1 MKLDI
6 YGLIGENCITLE
18 DGQKI
23 YDRIHPELLAGHP
36 VELDFA
42 KVDVYAQPFF
52 NAAIGQLLKDIK
64 TEGLNRLLKICNLV
78 PAGRA
83 VLKRVIE
90 NSKQCYSDENFRK
103 VQDEVLLEQT
113 KNLWLF

>member
-6 YGLIGENCITLE
+6 YDLIGENCITLE

-23 YDRIHPELLAGHP
+23 YDLIHPELLAGHP
-36 VELDFA
+36 VEIDFA
-42 KVDVYAQPFF
+42 KVGVYASPFF

-64 TEGLNRLLKICNLV
+64 AEDLNRLLKICNLV
-78 PAGRA
+78 PAGLA

-90 NSKQCYSDENFRK
+90 NSKQYYSDENFRK
-103 VQDEVLLEQT
+103 AQDEVLLEQAE
-113 KNLWLF
+113 NQ

>member
-6 YGLIGENCITLE
+6 YELIGENCITLE

-23 YDRIHPELLAGHP
+23 YDRIHPKLLAGHI

-42 KVDVYAQPFF
+42 RVGVYASPFF

-64 TEGLNRLLKICNLV
+64 AEDLNRLLKVLNLV
-78 PAGRA
+78 PADRTA
-83 VLKRVIE
+83 LKLVIE
-90 NSKQCYSDENFRK
+90 NSKQYYSDENFRK
-103 VQDEVLLEQT
+103 AQDEVLLEQAE
-113 KNLWLF
+113 NQ

>member
-1 MKLDI
+1 MKLNI
-6 YGLIGENCITLE
+6 YELIGENCITLE

-36 VELDFA
+36 VEIDFA
-42 KVDVYAQPFF
+42 KVGVYASPFF

-64 TEGLNRLLKICNLV
+64 AEDLNRLLKINNLV

-83 VLKRVIE
+83 VLKHVIE
-90 NSKQCYSDENFRK
+90 NSKQYYSDENFRK
-103 VQDEVLLEQT
+103 AQDEVLLEQVE
-113 KNLWLF
+113 NL